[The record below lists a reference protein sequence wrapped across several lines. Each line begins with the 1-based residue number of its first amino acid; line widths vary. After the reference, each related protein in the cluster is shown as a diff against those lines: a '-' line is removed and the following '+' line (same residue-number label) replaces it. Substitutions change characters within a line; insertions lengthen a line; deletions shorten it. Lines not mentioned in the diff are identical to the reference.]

1 MCGFFFHCCD
11 VNFYLSVLF
20 RRKQHNFLKRISLIQ
35 KHTNTK
41 PKNKH
46 TPGIKSCNHEYCMRT
61 LRNTVMYKSM
71 KLIDNHFYTFQ
82 MVMCIFATFQLE
94 LYSMYSLLFF
104 VPLYININV
113 SIKGVLVILH
123 LLLFYFCAHPLFSN
137 LFSTGGKEVNT
148 RAMLGITSAD

>member
-1 MCGFFFHCCD
+1 
-11 VNFYLSVLF
+11 
-20 RRKQHNFLKRISLIQ
+20 
-35 KHTNTK
+35 
-41 PKNKH
+41 
-46 TPGIKSCNHEYCMRT
+46 MRT

-148 RAMLGITSAD
+148 RATLGITSADWFLSFLWGSKTRFAWLAKWCCVTVPKLAVHFVFPFYVIKLHSEDFQVTHS